1 MSSRDGRRE
10 IDMSLVSSVNRSR
23 NGRQATH
30 GRNIHDTERKYT
42 HRKDMSDY
50 KNSRDRN
57 KNRSNSSNRDSNRG
71 KYNNS
76 NKSKNNSSYDYNDKG
91 KSNEKN
97 IKKKRKKK
105 KHRLLKTLLIS
116 LIFIILGTF
125 LAIKYVPGAKQ
136 FILTH
141 FGETFIRF
149 FVSEEIYKNIFDSE
163 FDDGDIVVNDGV
175 DRDKFKGY
183 YTVALFGIDA
193 RDEKMGS
200 GVNSDSI
207 ILLSINQ
214 DTGKIV
220 MSSVYRD
227 TWLQISSGNGDNVY
241 RKINSAFTTGGAKSA
256 INTMNTNF
264 DLHISDYVTINFQGL
279 ATIVDMLGGIDL
291 TITEDEKKYINSY
304 MDENR
309 EVTGISS
316 PNVTKSGNVHLDGLQ
331 TVAYCRIRYCTFY
344 APDGTQ
350 VSNDMG
356 RTARQRHVLSLM
368 IEKAKS
374 AGVSKVIDIAKHMF
388 NGEENIIKTSIAYDE
403 LMDMIPVFINFELGE
418 TKGFPFTYDFPDS
431 SLTNGQS
438 ALVPGG
444 LVYNVRQLHKFL
456 YGIENYIPSD
466 RVIKIDGELKKRTGI
481 EDIR

>member
-1 MSSRDGRRE
+1 
-10 IDMSLVSSVNRSR
+10 MSLVSSVNRSR
-23 NGRQATH
+23 ADRQATH
-30 GRNIHDTERKYT
+30 VRNVHESERR
-42 HRKDMSDY
+42 HAQS
-50 KNSRDRN
+50 KNVRDHKNTRDGNSHRN
-57 KNRSNSSNRDSNRG
+57 KNRNSSS
-71 KYNNS
+71 
-76 NKSKNNSSYDYNDKG
+76 
-91 KSNEKN
+91 
-97 IKKKRKKK
+97 KRKKK
-105 KHRLLKTLLIS
+105 KHRLLKTLFIS
-116 LIFIILGTF
+116 LILLILVTF

-136 FILTH
+136 FVLTH

-149 FVSEEIYKNIFDSE
+149 FVSEETYKNIFDSE

-227 TWLQISSGNGDNVY
+227 TWVQISASDGDKVY

-316 PNVTKSGNVHLDGLQ
+316 PNVTKSGKVHLDGLQ

-368 IEKAKS
+368 VDKAKS

-388 NGEENIIKTSIAYDE
+388 SGEDNIIKTSIAYDE
-403 LMDMIPVFINFELGE
+403 LMDMIPVFIDFELGE

-466 RVIKIDGELKKRTGI
+466 KVIKIDGELKRRTGI
-481 EDIR
+481 DDIR